1 MLGVSTRYDMDEHRK
16 YAYRFL
22 LYWAMLDIRPIA
34 WLPHRGQWFSPFFW
48 QRHIRRVRAL
58 GELAEWLHNMAS
70 FSKRD
75 FAGFD
80 EKWFWD
86 DFERLRAKHPEFQ
99 YYRSLFQNALTESQT
114 GRWPS
119 VEEQQERDA

>member
-1 MLGVSTRYDMDEHRK
+1 
-16 YAYRFL
+16 
-22 LYWAMLDIRPIA
+22 
-34 WLPHRGQWFSPFFW
+34 
-48 QRHIRRVRAL
+48 
-58 GELAEWLHNMAS
+58 MAS

-86 DFERLRAKHPEFQ
+86 DFDRLRAKHPEFQ

-119 VEEQQERDA
+119 VEE